1 MKLLRSL
8 VKGAALVIAL
18 LLIGL
23 LVLAWKNHFLSP
35 RTRPLTSRTFARTPE
50 RLARGAYLVHAVT
63 PCLDCHSPHD
73 WTKHDAPILPGM
85 EGAGQDMSL
94 LKGLP
99 GRVVAPNLTPDP
111 ETGAGT
117 WSDDTL
123 ARAIRE
129 GIGHDGRALF
139 PLMPYQDEAHL
150 SDEDLA
156 SIVVYLRSLPAV
168 RNPLPKTEIIF
179 PVKYLIRGVPQP
191 LTAPVAAPDL
201 STPVARGK
209 YLVTIAGCA
218 DCHTPQHQGQPMPGM
233 DYAGGFILEGPW
245 GRVASAN
252 ITPDPS
258 GIGHYD
264 EALFVSTM
272 RTGYSGARPINQIM
286 PWPLFRNMTD
296 SDLQA
301 MFAYLRTL
309 KPVSHRVDNTEQAT
323 YCPRDGATHGG
334 GDQNQPLS
342 SASARP

>member
-1 MKLLRSL
+1 MKILRKIAL
-8 VKGAALVIAL
+8 GAGIVLAL
-18 LLIGL
+18 LLAAVG
-23 LVLAWKNHFLSP
+23 VLAVKNHFLWP

-50 RLARGAYLVHAVT
+50 RLARGAYLAHSVT
-63 PCLDCHSPHD
+63 PCMDCHSPHD

-85 EGAGQDMSL
+85 EGAGQDMSM

-99 GRVVAPNLTPDP
+99 GRMVAPNLTPDP
-111 ETGAGT
+111 ETGAGN
-117 WSDDTL
+117 WSDDAL

-139 PLMPYQDEAHL
+139 PMMPYQDEAHL

-168 RNPLPKTEIIF
+168 RNPLPPTEIIF

-201 STPVARGK
+201 STGLERGK

-218 DCHTPQHQGQPMPGM
+218 DCHTPQRQGQPIAGM
-233 DYAGGFILEGPW
+233 DYAGGDVLEGPW

-252 ITPDPS
+252 LTPDPS
-258 GIGHYD
+258 GIAHYD
-264 EALFVSTM
+264 EALFIRTI
-272 RTGYSGARPINQIM
+272 RTGYSGARSINQIM
-286 PWPLFRNMTD
+286 PWALYRNMSD
-296 SDLQA
+296 ADLQA
-301 MFAYLRTL
+301 VFAYLRTL
-309 KPVSHRVDNTEQAT
+309 KPVSHRVDNSLQAT
-323 YCPRDGATHGG
+323 YCPRDGSAHGG
-334 GDQNQPLS
+334 GDQNQPVS

>member
-1 MKLLRSL
+1 MKILRKIAL
-8 VKGAALVIAL
+8 GAGIVLAL
-18 LLIGL
+18 LLVAAGI
-23 LVLAWKNHFLSP
+23 LAAKNHFLWP
-35 RTRPLTSRTFARTPE
+35 QARPLTSRTFARTPE
-50 RLARGAYLVHAVT
+50 RLARGAYLVHAVS
-63 PCLDCHSPHD
+63 PCMDCHSPHD

-85 EGAGQDMSL
+85 EGAGQDMGM

-99 GRVVAPNLTPDP
+99 GHMVASNLTPDP
-111 ETGAGT
+111 ETGAGN

-139 PLMPYQDEAHL
+139 PMMPYQDFSRL

-179 PVKYLIRGVPQP
+179 PVKYLIRSAPQP
-191 LTAPVAAPDL
+191 LTSPVAAPDVT
-201 STPVARGK
+201 TPVSRGK

-218 DCHTPQHQGQPMPGM
+218 DCHSPQHQGQAIPAM
-233 DYAGGFILEGPW
+233 DYAGGDVLEGPW

-264 EALFVSTM
+264 EALFVSTI
-272 RTGYSGARPINQIM
+272 RTGYSGARSINQIM
-286 PWPLFRNMTD
+286 PWSLYRNMTD
-296 SDLQA
+296 TDLQA
-301 MFAYLRTL
+301 VFAYLRTL

-323 YCPRDGATHGG
+323 YCPRDGSTHGA
-334 GDQNQPLS
+334 GDQNQPVS